1 MTGIDNTVLAE
12 ALRLLSPYR
21 DQGRVW
27 DTLEEL
33 IAAPPAQRGAILR
46 QPRQQEPSTSESTK
60 GRFFNGHNK
69 KSPDLGSTN
78 FAWWPEDDRRYPG
91 QQFEKMLTAQF
102 LWYATH
108 TLSPAQGDR
117 GNAATWTARAP
128 EDAWDVVESVC
139 RKYRVPRQTVSALHA
154 KGGPREWVGEMIRQ
168 AKLASANHAVAQK
181 TLAKQQGSQPGA
193 APSRWDSAYRQPP
206 GAEDDPPY
214 GDLDR
219 PAALL
224 EGRRLDRPHPAFLPW
239 QPPENWDLVGPY
251 SGSLVF
257 ADGTFLDLPYLEL
270 FGGEAPGEAE
280 FVEGENLLCRLVD
293 TDAHLEQ
300 QVTALSYPAA
310 LAEEEAAARAL
321 GYTHH
326 PPKLWLDH
334 LDYLEDTQAPG
345 KAHLTLYLGSSDYLG
360 HRVYRREMAQNPAAQ
375 AAFQETLAG
384 LRGDAEHR
392 LRQCP
397 WASCGGGVAGGPG
410 RERLP
415 LCDPLPAQPPKG
427 GGSGRPAGVWGL
439 WLLRP
444 QRQHPRPGHGPG
456 DPGGAGAPRPQTGG
470 THPPQPGGGHGA
482 VPPPVLLSLG
492 DGLHP
497 LPSQPVPPQP
507 GSHRR
512 GADHLLCPPGAVG
525 VRGLPPP
532 GRI

>member
-33 IAAPPAQRGAILR
+33 IAAPPAQREAILR

-69 KSPDLGSTN
+69 KSPDRGSTN

-206 GAEDDPPY
+206 GAEDDPSRGPTTKSSA
-214 GDLDR
+214 GGA
-219 PAALL
+219 PA
-224 EGRRLDRPHPAFLPW
+224 GPS
-239 QPPENWDLVGPY
+239 PPG
-251 SGSLVF
+251 
-257 ADGTFLDLPYLEL
+257 
-270 FGGEAPGEAE
+270 
-280 FVEGENLLCRLVD
+280 
-293 TDAHLEQ
+293 
-300 QVTALSYPAA
+300 LSP
-310 LAEEEAAARAL
+310 LA
-321 GYTHH
+321 
-326 PPKLWLDH
+326 
-334 LDYLEDTQAPG
+334 APG
-345 KAHLTLYLGSSDYLG
+345 KLG
-360 HRVYRREMAQNPAAQ
+360 
-375 AAFQETLAG
+375 
-384 LRGDAEHR
+384 
-392 LRQCP
+392 
-397 WASCGGGVAGGPG
+397 
-410 RERLP
+410 
-415 LCDPLPAQPPKG
+415 
-427 GGSGRPAGVWGL
+427 
-439 WLLRP
+439 
-444 QRQHPRPGHGPG
+444 
-456 DPGGAGAPRPQTGG
+456 PGGA
-470 THPPQPGGGHGA
+470 
-482 VPPPVLLSLG
+482 L
-492 DGLHP
+492 
-497 LPSQPVPPQP
+497 
-507 GSHRR
+507 
-512 GADHLLCPPGAVG
+512 
-525 VRGLPPP
+525 
-532 GRI
+532 